1 MTVTSLLGARRASAP
16 IPAGP
21 GEPSGSTVTI
31 PAPRESA
38 EQGAAPPAQ
47 VVRIVRDTEPV
58 APASIRAVT
67 RPRPGT
73 GYARH
78 RFLVGGTVAILS
90 DVDLPELEYFRV
102 PALGQDVDIEIRKG
116 LGRAT
121 ARPGGA
127 PRSPSSRPR
136 PRSATRSTSGPSGR
150 TSPSTWVTTGSGSR

>member
-1 MTVTSLLGARRASAP
+1 MTVTSLLGARRASTP

-21 GEPSGSTVTI
+21 GEPSASTVTI

-38 EQGAAPPAQ
+38 EQVVAPPAQ
-47 VVRIVRDTEPV
+47 VVRIIRDTEPV

-67 RPRPGT
+67 RPRLGT

-116 LGRAT
+116 AVGHRAPAVAHPDHPVHGPGRVPL
-121 ARPGGA
+121 RGA
-127 PRSPSSRPR
+127 LRVPRGELLPR
-136 PRSATRSTSGPSGR
+136 HG
-150 TSPSTWVTTGSGSR
+150 